1 MEMPKTFYPH
11 EKKFFA
17 PSLCDLLNPIHAIP
31 GGIPLLLPRGNKPL
45 ELSFEQQLNALVYFH
60 LEEHTSGCHLIQS
73 IDEDDFAREFV
84 SGSKGIKKS
93 TFFEAINSRGL
104 EQLQYIYEHLQ
115 TQASAF
121 LPSSHTDL
129 GNLVAIDGTLIQA
142 VLSMHWADYRS
153 GSKKAK
159 VHFGFDVNKGIPYKL
174 SLTHGNAGER
184 PYVSQIL
191 SPGQT
196 GIMDRGYQCHKSFD
210 EYQADLK
217 HFLCRIK
224 ANTTK
229 TCIQSNPVPE
239 NSIVFYDAIVLLGT
253 PGVNQSEKSLR
264 VVGYRIGHVNY
275 WIATDRFDLSAEQVA
290 EAYKLRW
297 DIEIFFGWWKRHLR
311 VYHLIARTKY
321 GLMVQI
327 LAGLITY
334 LLLAIY
340 CHKHFNERVSVAR
353 VRQLRN
359 KIKNELHNT
368 GFMVSEP
375 INIQG
380 KPGEDPYAKT

>member
-1 MEMPKTFYPH
+1 V
-11 EKKFFA
+11 KKFFA
-17 PSLCDLLNPIHAIP
+17 PSLCDLLNPIYAIP
-31 GGIPLLLPRGNKPL
+31 GGIPLLPARGNKPL
-45 ELSFEQQLNALVYFH
+45 ELSFEKQLKALVYFH
-60 LEEHTSGCHLIQS
+60 LEEHTSGCHLLQC
-73 IDEDDFAREFV
+73 IDEDDFARDFIAN
-84 SGSKGIKKS
+84 SKGIKKS

-115 TQASAF
+115 TQASTF
-121 LPSSHTDL
+121 LPSAHADL
-129 GNLVAIDGTLIQA
+129 GNLIAIDGTLIQA

-153 GSKKAK
+153 ESKKAK
-159 VHFGFDVNKGIPYKL
+159 AHFGFDINKGIPYKL
-174 SLTHGNAGER
+174 FLTNGKKGER
-184 PYVSQIL
+184 PFVSQIL
-191 SPGQT
+191 SPDQT
-196 GIMDRGYQCHKSFD
+196 GIMDRGYQCHKTFD
-210 EYQADLK
+210 ELQAELK

-229 TCIQSNPVPE
+229 TVIQLRLVPE
-239 NSIVFYDAIVLLGT
+239 NSFVFYDAIVLLGT
-253 PGVNQSEKSLR
+253 PGVNQSEKPVR
-264 VVGYRIGHVNY
+264 VVGYRIGQVDY
-275 WIATDRFDLSAEQVA
+275 WIATDRMDLSAKQVA

-340 CHKHFNERVSVAR
+340 CHKHFNERVSIAR

-359 KIKNELHNT
+359 QIKNELRYTRFIAPESAHAQ
-368 GFMVSEP
+368 VKS
-375 INIQG
+375 
-380 KPGEDPYAKT
+380 GEDPYAKT

>member
-1 MEMPKTFYPH
+1 
-11 EKKFFA
+11 
-17 PSLCDLLNPIHAIP
+17 
-31 GGIPLLLPRGNKPL
+31 L
-45 ELSFEQQLNALVYFH
+45 ELSFEQQLKALVYFH
-60 LEEHTSGCHLIQS
+60 LEEHTSGCHLLQC
-73 IDEDDFAREFV
+73 IDEDDFALEFI
-84 SGSKGIKKS
+84 GDSKGIKKS

-115 TQASAF
+115 TRASAS
-121 LPSSHTDL
+121 LPSAHTDL
-129 GNLVAIDGTLIQA
+129 GNLIAIDGTLIQA

-159 VHFGFDVNKGIPYKL
+159 SHFGFDVNKGIPYKL
-174 SLTHGNAGER
+174 FLTHGNAGER
-184 PYVSQIL
+184 PFVSQIL

-196 GIMDRGYQCHKSFD
+196 GITDRGYQCHKTFD
-210 EYQADLK
+210 ELQAEGK

-224 ANTTK
+224 ANTNK

-264 VVGYRIGHVNY
+264 VVGYRIGDVNY
-275 WIATDRFDLSAEQVA
+275 WIATDRFDLSAEQIA

-297 DIEIFFGWWKRHLR
+297 DIETFFGWWKRHLR

-321 GLMVQI
+321 GLMVQV

-340 CHKHFNERVSVAR
+340 CQKHFNERVSIAR

-359 KIKNELHNT
+359 QIKNELRHT
-368 GFMVSEP
+368 GAMATEP
-375 INIQG
+375 AHAREKSADG
-380 KPGEDPYAKT
+380 LYAKT

>member
-1 MEMPKTFYPH
+1 MPRSFHPH

-17 PSLCDLLNPIHAIP
+17 PSLCDLLNPIYAIP
-31 GGIPLLLPRGNKPL
+31 GGIPLLLARGNKPL

-60 LEEHTSGCHLIQS
+60 LEEHTSGCHLLQC
-73 IDEDDFAREFV
+73 IDEDDFAREFIA
-84 SGSKGIKKS
+84 GSKGIKKS

-121 LPSSHTDL
+121 LPPSHIDL
-129 GNLVAIDGTLIQA
+129 GNLIAIDGTLIQA

-159 VHFGFDVNKGIPYKL
+159 AHFGFDVNKGIPYKL
-174 SLTHGNAGER
+174 SLTDGKAGER
-184 PYVSQIL
+184 PFVSQIL

-210 EYQADLK
+210 ALQAERK

-224 ANTTK
+224 ANTIK
-229 TCIQSNPVPE
+229 TIIQSNPVPE

-253 PGVNQSEKSLR
+253 PGVNQSEKPLR
-264 VVGYRIGHVNY
+264 VVGYRIGQVNY

-297 DIEIFFGWWKRHLR
+297 DIETFFGWWKRHLR

-340 CHKHFNERVSVAR
+340 CHKHFNERVSIAR

-359 KIKNELHNT
+359 QIKNELRHT
-368 GFMVSEP
+368 GFMAPEP
-375 INIQG
+375 AHARA
-380 KPGEDPYAKT
+380 KTGEDPHAKT

>member
-1 MEMPKTFYPH
+1 MKMPNSFYPY

-17 PSLCDLLNPIHAIP
+17 PSLYDLLSPIYAIP
-31 GGIPLLLPRGNKPL
+31 GGIPLLLARGNKPL
-45 ELSFEQQLNALVYFH
+45 ELSFEQQLKALVYFH
-60 LEEHTSGCHLIQS
+60 LEEHTSGCHLLQS
-73 IDEDDFAREFV
+73 IDEDDFARDFIAD
-84 SGSKGIKKS
+84 SKGIRKS

-121 LPSSHTDL
+121 LPSAHTAL
-129 GNLVAIDGTLIQA
+129 GNLIAIDGTLIQA

-159 VHFGFDVNKGIPYKL
+159 AHFSFDVNKGIPYKL
-174 SLTHGNAGER
+174 YLTGGNAGER
-184 PYVSQIL
+184 PFVSQIL

-210 EYQADLK
+210 AYQAEGK
-217 HFLCRIK
+217 HYICRIK

-239 NSIVFYDAIVLLGT
+239 NSIVFYDAMVLLGT
-253 PGVNQSEKSLR
+253 PGVNQSKTPLR
-264 VVGYRIGHVNY
+264 LVGYSIEKVNY
-275 WIATDRFDLSAEQVA
+275 WIATNRFDLSAEQVA

-340 CHKHFNERVSVAR
+340 CHKHFNERVSIAR

-359 KIKNELHNT
+359 QIKNELRHAGVMAPEPDVVRGKT
-368 GFMVSEP
+368 GE
-375 INIQG
+375 G
-380 KPGEDPYAKT
+380 LHAKT